1 LYPRN
6 EEERDESQRL
16 FEFIRNEGQPKSYIG
31 RIQGPDKQTNA
42 ALMELRVAL
51 YLKDSGF
58 PVVEWSPV
66 GACGRE
72 GEFVVE
78 GPAKQRIFV
87 EVKGPE
93 WQSEV
98 PRDELRAGRSTKPK
112 YIDMECR
119 RLPPRSESIQFAIR
133 KAYGKFRHD
142 VSNLLVVAD
151 DLFVSLEHETD
162 FEAEEALYS
171 DWPTNPGYFSD
182 RRYEKLGGVG
192 LFWVNRGSIWESE
205 HKRGRLNYQ
214 MRLYLNPNAL
224 SSTALPPDVHRALR
238 DEPIEPKGPF
248 LVGREPS
255 PLEKYLANPS
265 EWK

>member
-1 LYPRN
+1 L
-6 EEERDESQRL
+6 S
-16 FEFIRNEGQPKSYIG
+16 FAKNEGQWNRYF
-31 RIQGPDKQTNA
+31 GPIRGPNKQRNG
-42 ALMELRVAL
+42 ALAELRVAL
-51 YLKDSGF
+51 YLKVNGF
-58 PVVEWSPV
+58 PVVAWSPV
-66 GACGRE
+66 GAGGRQ

-78 GPAKQRIFV
+78 GSAKQRVFV

-98 PRDELRAGRSTKPK
+98 PEDERKAGRSRQPK
-112 YIDMECR
+112 YVDMECR
-119 RLPPRSESIQFAIR
+119 SIPPRWEAIQFAIA
-133 KAYGKFRHD
+133 KAYEKLRD
-142 VSNLLVVAD
+142 NIPNLLVVAD

-171 DWPTNPGYFSD
+171 DCPTNPGYISD

-192 LFWVNRGSIWESE
+192 VFWVNRGSIWESE

-214 MRLYLNPNAL
+214 MRLHLNPNAL
-224 SSTALPPDVHRALR
+224 SSTALPPDVHRAFR

-248 LVGREPS
+248 LVGPEPS
-255 PLEKYLANPS
+255 PLEKYVANPS